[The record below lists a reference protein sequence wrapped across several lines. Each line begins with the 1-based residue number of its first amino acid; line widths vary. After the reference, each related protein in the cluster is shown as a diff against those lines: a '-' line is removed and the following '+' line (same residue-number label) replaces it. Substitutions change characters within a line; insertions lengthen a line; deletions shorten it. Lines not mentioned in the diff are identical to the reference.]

1 MAASSTGRLLKTGL
15 IGSTIAAVC
24 CVTPVLTV
32 TLGFIGL
39 GAMTG
44 YLDYVLLP
52 ALALFIGI
60 TIYAVVQKFRRP
72 CVEGKGRFP
81 HEKRRL

>member
-1 MAASSTGRLLKTGL
+1 MKPTGGVEMAASSTGRLLKTGL

-44 YLDYVLLP
+44 YLDYILLP
-52 ALALFIGI
+52 ALVFFLGM
-60 TIYAVVQKFRRP
+60 TIYAIIQ
-72 CVEGKGRFP
+72 
-81 HEKRRL
+81 KRRLPCKEHSSQ